1 MVRTWNRTSICI
13 LFIKITVMKKTRI
26 LITLALV
33 AFCAIFLFTECER
46 DYSCT
51 MKVVCRVF
59 DGVDTG
65 KVAANAHVIV
75 GKEEYADHA
84 RAEGYTN
91 DKGIFLH
98 VFPYPALLDV
108 TLTYYDTV
116 HNASGGVDSVLFT
129 GAGQVQLYESETTE
143 KLILLMETQR

>member
-1 MVRTWNRTSICI
+1 MSKTSICI
-13 LFIKITVMKKTRI
+13 LFIKIMIMKKTRI

-33 AFCAIFLFTECER
+33 AFCAIFLLTECER

-51 MKVVCRVF
+51 MKVVCRLF

-65 KVAANAHVIV
+65 KVAANAYVVV

-91 DKGIFLH
+91 DKGVFLH

-108 TLTYYDTV
+108 TVIYYDTV
-116 HNASGGVDSVLFT
+116 HTAGGGVDSVLYT

-143 KLILLMETQR
+143 KLILLMETQQ

>member
-1 MVRTWNRTSICI
+1 MVRTWNRTSIYI

-26 LITLALV
+26 LIILALV

-65 KVAANAHVIV
+65 KVAANAHVVV
-75 GKEEYADHA
+75 GKEEYAEHA

-108 TLTYYDTV
+108 TVTYYDTV

>member
-1 MVRTWNRTSICI
+1 
-13 LFIKITVMKKTRI
+13 MKKTRI

-33 AFCAIFLFTECER
+33 AFCAIFLFSECER

-51 MKVVCRVF
+51 MKIVCRVF

-65 KVAANAHVIV
+65 KVAANAHVVV

-84 RAEGYTN
+84 RADGYTN

-108 TLTYYDTV
+108 TVTYFDTV
-116 HNASGGVDSVLFT
+116 RNANGTLDSVLFT

>member
-1 MVRTWNRTSICI
+1 
-13 LFIKITVMKKTRI
+13 MKKTRI

-33 AFCAIFLFTECER
+33 AFCAIFLFSECER

-65 KVAANAHVIV
+65 KVAANAHVVV

-91 DKGIFLH
+91 DKGVFLH

-108 TLTYYDTV
+108 TVTYYDTV
-116 HNASGGVDSVLFT
+116 RNASGGVDSVLFT

-143 KLILLMETQR
+143 KLILLMETQQ

>member
-33 AFCAIFLFTECER
+33 AFCAIFLFSECER

-65 KVAANAHVIV
+65 KVAANAHVVV
-75 GKEEYADHA
+75 GKEEYAEHA

-108 TLTYYDTV
+108 TVTYYDTV

>member
-1 MVRTWNRTSICI
+1 MI
-13 LFIKITVMKKTRI
+13 MKKTRI
-26 LITLALV
+26 LITIAFV
-33 AFCAIFLFTECER
+33 AFCAIFLLTECER

-51 MKVVCRVF
+51 MKVVCRLF

-65 KVAANAHVIV
+65 KLAANAYVIV

-91 DKGIFLH
+91 DKGVFLH

-108 TLTYYDTV
+108 TVIYYDTV
-116 HNASGGVDSVLFT
+116 PNANGTVDSVLYT

-143 KLILLMETQR
+143 KLILLMETLR

>member
-1 MVRTWNRTSICI
+1 MERTWKRTSICI
-13 LFIKITVMKKTRI
+13 LFIKITIMKKTRI

-33 AFCAIFLFTECER
+33 AFCAIFLFSECER

-65 KVAANAHVIV
+65 KVAANAHVVV

-108 TLTYYDTV
+108 TVTYYDTV

>member
-1 MVRTWNRTSICI
+1 MWKRTSICI
-13 LFIKITVMKKTRI
+13 LFIKITIMKKTRI

-33 AFCAIFLFTECER
+33 AFCAIFLFSECER

-51 MKVVCRVF
+51 MKIVCRVF

-65 KVAANAHVIV
+65 KVAANAHVVV

-84 RAEGYTN
+84 RADGYTN

-108 TLTYYDTV
+108 TVTYFDTV
-116 HNASGGVDSVLFT
+116 RNANGTLDSVLFT

>member
-1 MVRTWNRTSICI
+1 MWKRTSICI
-13 LFIKITVMKKTRI
+13 LFIKITIMKKTRI

-33 AFCAIFLFTECER
+33 AFCAIFLFSECER

-51 MKVVCRVF
+51 MKIVCRVF

-65 KVAANAHVIV
+65 KVAANAHVVV

-84 RAEGYTN
+84 RADGYTN

-108 TLTYYDTV
+108 TVTYYDTV
-116 HNASGGVDSVLFT
+116 RNANGTLDSVLFT

>member
-1 MVRTWNRTSICI
+1 MVRTWNRTSIYI

-65 KVAANAHVIV
+65 KVAANAHVVV
-75 GKEEYADHA
+75 GKEEYAEHA

-108 TLTYYDTV
+108 TVTYYDTV

-129 GAGQVQLYESETTE
+129 GAGRVQLYESETTE

>member
-1 MVRTWNRTSICI
+1 MVRTWNRTSIYI

-65 KVAANAHVIV
+65 KVAANAHVVV
-75 GKEEYADHA
+75 GKEEYAEHA

-108 TLTYYDTV
+108 TVTYYDTV

>member
-1 MVRTWNRTSICI
+1 
-13 LFIKITVMKKTRI
+13 MKKTRI

-33 AFCAIFLFTECER
+33 AFCAIFFFTECER

-65 KVAANAHVIV
+65 KVAANAHVVV
-75 GKEEYADHA
+75 GKEEYAEHA

-108 TLTYYDTV
+108 TVTYYDTV

>member
-13 LFIKITVMKKTRI
+13 LFINITVMKKTRI

-65 KVAANAHVIV
+65 KVAANAHVVV
-75 GKEEYADHA
+75 GKEEYAEHA

-108 TLTYYDTV
+108 TVTYYDTV

>member
-1 MVRTWNRTSICI
+1 MKK
-13 LFIKITVMKKTRI
+13 IKILVTV
-26 LITLALV
+26 ALV
-33 AFCAIFLFTECER
+33 AFCAILLFSECER

-51 MKVVCRVF
+51 MKIKCRLF

-65 KVAANAHVIV
+65 KVAANAFVVV

-91 DKGIFLH
+91 ADGVFLH

-108 TLTYYDTV
+108 TVYYYDTV
-116 HNASGGVDSVLFT
+116 HTAAGTVDSVYYT
-129 GAGQVQLYESETTE
+129 GSGQVQLYESETTE

>member
-1 MVRTWNRTSICI
+1 MLRRTSICI
-13 LFIKITVMKKTRI
+13 LFTKMMIMKKARI
-26 LITLALV
+26 LITVALV
-33 AFCAIFLFTECER
+33 AFCAILLFTECER

-51 MKVVCRVF
+51 MKVVCRLF

-65 KVAANAHVIV
+65 KVAANAHVVV

-91 DKGIFLH
+91 DNGVFLH

-108 TLTYYDTV
+108 NVSFYDTV
-116 HNASGGVDSVLFT
+116 RNANGTLDSVLYT
-129 GAGQVQLYESETTE
+129 GSGQVQLYESETTE

>member
-1 MVRTWNRTSICI
+1 
-13 LFIKITVMKKTRI
+13 MKKIKVLVTV
-26 LITLALV
+26 ALV
-33 AFCAIFLFTECER
+33 AFCAILLFSECER

-51 MKVVCRVF
+51 MKIKCRLF

-65 KVAANAHVIV
+65 KVAANAYVVV

-108 TLTYYDTV
+108 TVYYYDTV
-116 HNASGGVDSVLFT
+116 HTAAGTVDSIYYT
-129 GAGQVQLYESETTE
+129 GSGQVQLYESETTE

>member
-1 MVRTWNRTSICI
+1 MWKRTSICI
-13 LFIKITVMKKTRI
+13 LFIKITIMKKTRI

-33 AFCAIFLFTECER
+33 AFCAIFLFSECER

-51 MKVVCRVF
+51 MKIVCRVF

-65 KVAANAHVIV
+65 KVAANAHVVV

-84 RAEGYTN
+84 RADGYTN

-108 TLTYYDTV
+108 TVTYYDTV
-116 HNASGGVDSVLFT
+116 RNASGGVDSVLFT

-143 KLILLMETQR
+143 KLILLMETQQ

>member
-108 TLTYYDTV
+108 TVTYYDTV

>member
-65 KVAANAHVIV
+65 KVAANAHVVV
-75 GKEEYADHA
+75 GKEEYAEHA

-108 TLTYYDTV
+108 TVTYYDTV

>member
-1 MVRTWNRTSICI
+1 
-13 LFIKITVMKKTRI
+13 MKKTRI

-65 KVAANAHVIV
+65 KVASNAHVVV
-75 GKEEYADHA
+75 GKEEYAEHA

-108 TLTYYDTV
+108 TVTYYDTV